1 MKDLL
6 LKAKHWHY
14 FLLTFGIPMCM
25 HYIAM
30 DFLMP
35 NYLTIDVD
43 TPPNFDG
50 LLNYFQYMPFAT
62 LMMMLPIYGWM
73 WAVGNGLQKYI
84 PDHLKMNTVFFNI
97 VLVLS
102 LVFYAGMAYAMTSA
116 MGAYLNM
123 EYFES
128 LIDSDE
134 MPDFSGIGK
143 YLLGYLVFFIISLY
157 CYYFSAKTI
166 KTAEVKEQVSFGS
179 FVTEFFLHW
188 IFYIGIWMLQP
199 RIHKIMDEDAEF
211 FDLDH

>member
-1 MKDLL
+1 
-6 LKAKHWHY
+6 
-14 FLLTFGIPMCM
+14 MCM

-35 NYLTIDVD
+35 NYLTIDPDV
-43 TPPNFDG
+43 PPNFDG
-50 LLNYFQYMPFAT
+50 LFNYFQYVPIASVI
-62 LMMMLPIYGWM
+62 MMLPVWAWM

-84 PDHLKMNTVFFNI
+84 PDGLKLNTSFFNI
-97 VLVLS
+97 MLVVS
-102 LVFYAGMAYAMTSA
+102 LGLYAA
-116 MGAYLNM
+116 GAFVITNAIGSYLNM

-128 LIDSDE
+128 LVESEE

-143 YLLGYLVFFIISLY
+143 YFLGFLVTFCVSLY

-166 KTAEVKEQVSFGS
+166 KTAETQERVTFGG

-188 IFYIGIWMLQP
+188 IFYIGIWILQP
-199 RIHKIMDEDAEF
+199 RIHKIIDDDAEF